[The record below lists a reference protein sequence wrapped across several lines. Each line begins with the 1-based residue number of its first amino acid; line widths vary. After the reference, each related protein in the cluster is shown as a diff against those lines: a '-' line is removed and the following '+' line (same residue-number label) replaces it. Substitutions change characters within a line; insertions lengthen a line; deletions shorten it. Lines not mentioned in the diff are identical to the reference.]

1 MPKALVLTGVTG
13 TKVGMRETLTGRS
26 STIGSAIG
34 CQLVLHDRDVQ
45 ARHAEIRQV
54 LDRWFVVPLMPS
66 ARIFVN
72 GSPVSSQGRL
82 IEGDLVTIG
91 TATFKAS
98 FTEVAERAIGSSAP
112 GGTPGLPRLGEYL
125 IRRGVVSRSQI
136 DQAIQRQEELRS
148 RGRSLQLGD
157 VLYELGFVSRLDLNR
172 ALQDQSGDF
181 QGNFKD

>member
-1 MPKALVLTGVTG
+1 MPKALILTGVTG
-13 TKVGMRETLTGRS
+13 TRVGMRETLTSRASTGSGS
-26 STIGSAIG
+26 SCNI
-34 CQLVLHDRDVQ
+34 VLHDRDVQ

-72 GSPVSSQGRL
+72 GSPVTSQGRL

-98 FTEVAERAIGSSAP
+98 FTEVAERAVGATAP

-125 IRRGVVSRSQI
+125 VRRGVVSRSQI
-136 DQAIQRQEELRS
+136 DQAIQRQEELRNK
-148 RGRSLQLGD
+148 GRSLQLGD
-157 VLYELGFVSRLDLNR
+157 VLYELGLVSRLDLNR